1 MVWAHGLPIHTPA
14 LCMSQRRQ
22 AHEVVCKLGSLG
34 RRGYDYATEAGSGR
48 GVKALQSDDE
58 DFLSIP
64 PKADQLIFVRRSFE
78 SMLPLQAIGINVR
91 VDCSEE
97 LRHVFSLTL
106 GHLLPCFVDDRV
118 PARALF

>member
-1 MVWAHGLPIHTPA
+1 MAPIHTPA

-22 AHEVVCKLGSLG
+22 AHEVVHKLGGLA
-34 RRGYDYATEAGSGR
+34 RWGYDYATETGSGR
-48 GVKALQSDDE
+48 GVKAFQSDDE
-58 DFLSIP
+58 DLFSIA
-64 PKADQLIFVRRSFE
+64 PKADQLVFVRCSFE